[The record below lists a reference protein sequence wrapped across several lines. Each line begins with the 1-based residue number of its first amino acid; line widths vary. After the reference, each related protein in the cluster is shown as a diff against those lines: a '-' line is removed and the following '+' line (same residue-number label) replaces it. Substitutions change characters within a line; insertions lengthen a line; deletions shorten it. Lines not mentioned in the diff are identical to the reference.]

1 MKKKDNKE
9 KDIKIESNNMKKM
22 FLMTIVLC
30 LLHSIL
36 LVHQD
41 FGINVVL
48 FTIPL
53 LGTIIYFL
61 KENIAIKNKMGL
73 LILIPILILSST
85 YFVYSNVFNSIN
97 ILKKTGFLSFIMSGL
112 WIIDLLIM
120 MFIIKNTY
128 INYIIVLLF
137 LFILFLGVGIAL
149 WTLSLLFS
157 QATKY
162 KEENDLTI

>member
-1 MKKKDNKE
+1 MFPKE
-9 KDIKIESNNMKKM
+9 ID
-22 FLMTIVLC
+22 
-30 LLHSIL
+30 
-36 LVHQD
+36 
-41 FGINVVL
+41 
-48 FTIPL
+48 
-53 LGTIIYFL
+53 
-61 KENIAIKNKMGL
+61 KMGNIL
-73 LILIPILILSST
+73 KIIVIIGIVFSIPTIILIPFLLSNNYSVFFSMLI
-85 YFVYSNVFNSIN
+85 VYPNGLLMIGIAIQFIKMFKSLEKNQPFTQENVN

-149 WTLSLLFS
+149 WTLSLLFM

>member
-1 MKKKDNKE
+1 MFPKE
-9 KDIKIESNNMKKM
+9 ID
-22 FLMTIVLC
+22 
-30 LLHSIL
+30 
-36 LVHQD
+36 
-41 FGINVVL
+41 
-48 FTIPL
+48 
-53 LGTIIYFL
+53 
-61 KENIAIKNKMGL
+61 KMGNIL
-73 LILIPILILSST
+73 KIIVIIGIVFSIPTIILIPFLLSNNYSVFFSMLI
-85 YFVYSNVFNSIN
+85 VYPNGLLMIGIAIQFLKMFRSLEKNQPFTQDNVN

-120 MFIIKNTY
+120 LFIIKNTY

-149 WTLSLLFS
+149 WTLSLLFM

>member
-1 MKKKDNKE
+1 MFPKE
-9 KDIKIESNNMKKM
+9 ID
-22 FLMTIVLC
+22 
-30 LLHSIL
+30 
-36 LVHQD
+36 
-41 FGINVVL
+41 
-48 FTIPL
+48 
-53 LGTIIYFL
+53 
-61 KENIAIKNKMGL
+61 KMGNIL
-73 LILIPILILSST
+73 KIIVIIGIIFSIPTIILIPFLLSNNYSVFYSMLI
-85 YFVYSNVFNSIN
+85 VYPNGLLMIGIAIQFLKMFRSLEKNQPFTQDNVN

-120 MFIIKNTY
+120 LFIIKNTY

-149 WTLSLLFS
+149 WTLSLLFM

>member
-1 MKKKDNKE
+1 MFPKE
-9 KDIKIESNNMKKM
+9 IDKMGNILKIIVIIGIVFSIPVIVLIPFLLSNNYSIFYSMLIVYPNGL
-22 FLMTIVLC
+22 LMI
-30 LLHSIL
+30 
-36 LVHQD
+36 D
-41 FGINVVL
+41 
-48 FTIPL
+48 
-53 LGTIIYFL
+53 
-61 KENIAIKNKMGL
+61 IAIQFLRMFRSLEKNQ
-73 LILIPILILSST
+73 PFT
-85 YFVYSNVFNSIN
+85 QDNVN

>member
-1 MKKKDNKE
+1 MFPKE
-9 KDIKIESNNMKKM
+9 ID
-22 FLMTIVLC
+22 
-30 LLHSIL
+30 
-36 LVHQD
+36 
-41 FGINVVL
+41 
-48 FTIPL
+48 
-53 LGTIIYFL
+53 
-61 KENIAIKNKMGL
+61 KMGNIL
-73 LILIPILILSST
+73 KIIVIIGIIFSIPTIILIPFLLSNNYSVFYSMLI
-85 YFVYSNVFNSIN
+85 VYPNGLLMIDIAIQFLRMFRSLEKNQPFTQDNVN

>member
-1 MKKKDNKE
+1 MFPKE
-9 KDIKIESNNMKKM
+9 ID
-22 FLMTIVLC
+22 
-30 LLHSIL
+30 
-36 LVHQD
+36 
-41 FGINVVL
+41 
-48 FTIPL
+48 
-53 LGTIIYFL
+53 
-61 KENIAIKNKMGL
+61 KMGNIL
-73 LILIPILILSST
+73 KIIVIIGIIFSIPTIILIPFLLSNNYSVFYSMLI
-85 YFVYSNVFNSIN
+85 VYPNGLLMIDIAIQFLKMFRSLEKNQPFTQDNVN

>member
-1 MKKKDNKE
+1 MFPKE
-9 KDIKIESNNMKKM
+9 ID
-22 FLMTIVLC
+22 
-30 LLHSIL
+30 
-36 LVHQD
+36 
-41 FGINVVL
+41 
-48 FTIPL
+48 
-53 LGTIIYFL
+53 
-61 KENIAIKNKMGL
+61 KMGNIL
-73 LILIPILILSST
+73 KIIVIIGIIFSIPTIILIPFLLSNNYSVFYSMLI
-85 YFVYSNVFNSIN
+85 VYPNWLLMIDIAIQFLRMFRSLEKNQPFTQDNVN

>member
-1 MKKKDNKE
+1 MID
-9 KDIKIESNNMKKM
+9 
-22 FLMTIVLC
+22 
-30 LLHSIL
+30 
-36 LVHQD
+36 
-41 FGINVVL
+41 
-48 FTIPL
+48 
-53 LGTIIYFL
+53 
-61 KENIAIKNKMGL
+61 IAIQFLRMFRSLEKNQ
-73 LILIPILILSST
+73 PFT
-85 YFVYSNVFNSIN
+85 QDNVN

>member
-1 MKKKDNKE
+1 MFPKE
-9 KDIKIESNNMKKM
+9 ID
-22 FLMTIVLC
+22 
-30 LLHSIL
+30 
-36 LVHQD
+36 
-41 FGINVVL
+41 
-48 FTIPL
+48 
-53 LGTIIYFL
+53 
-61 KENIAIKNKMGL
+61 KMGNIL
-73 LILIPILILSST
+73 KIIVIIGIIFSIPTIILIPFLLSNNYSVFYSMLI
-85 YFVYSNVFNSIN
+85 VYPNGLLMIDIAIQFLRMFRSLEKNQPFTQDNVN

-120 MFIIKNTY
+120 LFIIKNTY

>member
-1 MKKKDNKE
+1 MFPKEIDNMRN
-9 KDIKIESNNMKKM
+9 ILKIIVIIGIIFSIP
-22 FLMTIVLC
+22 TI
-30 LLHSIL
+30 
-36 LVHQD
+36 
-41 FGINVVL
+41 
-48 FTIPL
+48 
-53 LGTIIYFL
+53 
-61 KENIAIKNKMGL
+61 
-73 LILIPILILSST
+73 ILIPFLLSNNYSVFYSMLI
-85 YFVYSNVFNSIN
+85 VYPNGLLMIGIAIQFLKMFRSLEKNQPFTQDNVN

>member
-1 MKKKDNKE
+1 MFPKE
-9 KDIKIESNNMKKM
+9 ID
-22 FLMTIVLC
+22 
-30 LLHSIL
+30 
-36 LVHQD
+36 
-41 FGINVVL
+41 
-48 FTIPL
+48 
-53 LGTIIYFL
+53 
-61 KENIAIKNKMGL
+61 KMGNIL
-73 LILIPILILSST
+73 KIIVIIGIIFSIPTIILIPFLLSNNYSVFYSMLI
-85 YFVYSNVFNSIN
+85 VYPNGLLMIDIAIQFLKMFRSLEKNQPFTLDNVN

>member
-1 MKKKDNKE
+1 MFPKE
-9 KDIKIESNNMKKM
+9 ID
-22 FLMTIVLC
+22 
-30 LLHSIL
+30 
-36 LVHQD
+36 
-41 FGINVVL
+41 
-48 FTIPL
+48 
-53 LGTIIYFL
+53 
-61 KENIAIKNKMGL
+61 KMGNIL
-73 LILIPILILSST
+73 KIIVIIGIIFSIPTIILIPFLLSNNYSVFYSMLI
-85 YFVYSNVFNSIN
+85 VYPNGLLMIDIAIQFLKMFRSLEKNQPFTQDNVN

-120 MFIIKNTY
+120 LFIIKNTY